1 MFSRLRVRALLVL
14 SLAALLLS
22 FRGVSPGYADA
33 PVAENA
39 GIQAQ
44 MTTLINYLDSP
55 AYAATTT
62 WEEHIVLAYQ
72 LARQRP
78 PTPLEFLFLNLYR
91 QHEPVSRDFALSVA
105 LRGQETEISWE
116 QCAAFL
122 RRVTQS
128 DWAVTPL
135 IRAQAAALSTV
146 PRSYLAITLRQQII
160 SASRE
165 QAIATPRTTTVTQ
178 PYTEYNIYYGYLHA
192 HSELSDGQGN
202 PLDDYVYARDQGGLD
217 FFSLTDHGELLLIWP
232 WQHKWQDL
240 KDAAEAT
247 YAPGQFATLWGFE
260 WSNPILGHIN
270 VLNSE
275 DYTNALSDFGLVDLF
290 DYLVARPEAF
300 ARFNHPGEYDY
311 LFIEFLHL
319 RLNAAAV
326 PQMVG
331 IENFNKNDGFDQ
343 FYYGGSWFTDTPF
356 IDVGNGK
363 GWYLGALGGQDNHSV
378 DYGTRNEFRT
388 AVLAQD
394 LTRES
399 IIDAYR
405 NRRFYATEDK
415 DLQLDFR
422 FEGYPMGSRVTG
434 QPGVPR
440 TFEISACDAGG
451 DTFQEVRLYR
461 DGVLIVT
468 QPVSGNCFQTT
479 LTDNAPVGSSYY
491 YVIVRQ
497 NDDNDANGRNDEAL
511 SSPIWIE

>member
-1 MFSRLRVRALLVL
+1 MNRLPQKSSRALMLCLLVL
-14 SLAALLLS
+14 IMLAPGLLPAYGSSSS
-22 FRGVSPGYADA
+22 FSPVPDDRAMQIDH
-33 PVAENA
+33 A
-39 GIQAQ
+39 GIQTQ
-44 MTTLINYLDSP
+44 MTALINYLDSP

-72 LARQRP
+72 LAQQRP

-91 QHEPVSRDFALSVA
+91 QHEPVSRGFALSVA
-105 LRGQETEISWE
+105 LRGQETETSWE

-165 QAIATPRTTTVTQ
+165 PAIATPLTTTVTQ

-217 FFSLTDHGELLLIWP
+217 YFSLTDHGELLLIWP

-300 ARFNHPGEYDY
+300 GRFNHPGEYDY

-326 PQMVG
+326 PQMV
-331 IENFNKNDGFDQ
+331 IRA
-343 FYYGGSWFTDTPF
+343 P
-356 IDVGNGK
+356 
-363 GWYLGALGGQDNHSV
+363 
-378 DYGTRNEFRT
+378 T
-388 AVLAQD
+388 A
-394 LTRES
+394 
-399 IIDAYR
+399 
-405 NRRFYATEDK
+405 
-415 DLQLDFR
+415 
-422 FEGYPMGSRVTG
+422 SRVITAS
-434 QPGVPR
+434 
-440 TFEISACDAGG
+440 EIGP
-451 DTFQEVRLYR
+451 Q
-461 DGVLIVT
+461 VL
-468 QPVSGNCFQTT
+468 SK
-479 LTDNAPVGSSYY
+479 
-491 YVIVRQ
+491 
-497 NDDNDANGRNDEAL
+497 
-511 SSPIWIE
+511 